1 MGRSVG
7 ELAKRYDEL
16 IAVKQKASAEEKST
30 SAEMTLLEMDLL
42 EALSDAGLDSIK
54 LSSGR
59 TLYKRVDKFYAIAMP
74 EDVSDDE
81 KDRIKAQ
88 FVSALANYPD
98 TADLVRADYNAN
110 SLRSRIKEIEE
121 NGDCLPPEIQQLI
134 RVIEKPKVGHRS

>member
-7 ELAKRYDEL
+7 ELAKRFDEL
-16 IAVKQKASAEEKST
+16 IARKQKASAEEKST
-30 SAEMTLLEMDLL
+30 SAEMTLLEMELL
-42 EALSDAGLDSIK
+42 EAMADAGVESLR
-54 LSSGR
+54 LETGR

-88 FVSALANYPD
+88 FVNALANYPD
-98 TADLVRADYNAN
+98 TADLVKADYNAN

-134 RVIEKPKVGHRS
+134 RVIEKP

>member
-7 ELAKRYDEL
+7 ELAKQFDDL
-16 IAVKQKASAEEKST
+16 IARKQKASADEKFV
-30 SAEMTLLEMDLL
+30 SAEMTLIEMELL
-42 EALSDAGLDSIK
+42 EALSDAGLDSVK
-54 LSSGR
+54 LASGR

-81 KDRIKAQ
+81 KDRIKAE

-98 TADLVRADYNAN
+98 TADLVKADYNAN